1 MAKDDLKCS
10 GRPEQL
16 CNLLVD
22 KLSEEDGSSRMLV
35 VGLPLSGKRET
46 AELLGKRLGE
56 KGCRVIKVR
65 ADRKCANT
73 LQEIIFQLGEVG
85 VKVDAESIN
94 RMLKMDDTEDGRLT
108 IYKHSLK
115 RALENADVP
124 RIVII
129 VQATENLG
137 EIMEDELIAHPPS
150 SVSWIFISSMPLKVI
165 LSQDSCGST
174 YTNLHFDSGHMF
186 FLPLPANSIAS
197 CDKKKEEI
205 VKFLKQIRT
214 FEDCEP
220 FTFWEAYC
228 MKMMGKP
235 IPEWI
240 ERALEDY
247 GLLSIILMDSFRNE
261 VETSRLPREMARE
274 GTTLDAVKIV
284 KIDVGSG
291 MVKVGDKRLSLNSK
305 HRVVLCMLS
314 SGGKS
319 PAELIVPLSNF
330 RKWYDKHNTDVN
342 MHPKWVRLFDDRVT
356 TRKRFAGDP
365 QEVKDDIVDIISE
378 LRKKDTVFR
387 EMFPSKGE
395 RSSTPVRKGA
405 ILPSNY
411 KGISDE
417 LLELLGL
424 LAGMSAETSK
434 K

>member
-22 KLSEEDGSSRMLV
+22 KLSEEDGSSTMFV

-124 RIVII
+124 MIVII

-240 ERALEDY
+240 ERALDDY
-247 GLLSIILMDSFRNE
+247 GLLSAAVMNSFRDAAQAPLPEGAVVDLEGQRSKMASDRVCKRKGRRPNWNIVPSYVGKCIPRDSGE
-261 VETSRLPREMARE
+261 RRIWIEKENICARLDDETVSARE
-274 GTTLDAVKIV
+274 TAANVGNLFIAAFDCCERHFTFKSETWEVKITESQRRQLIDSELLQKHILVKVPGGKVGKV
-284 KIDVGSG
+284 KINPDIFKG
-291 MVKVGDKRLSLNSK
+291 L
-305 HRVVLCMLS
+305 
-314 SGGKS
+314 
-319 PAELIVPLSNF
+319 
-330 RKWYDKHNTDVN
+330 
-342 MHPKWVRLFDDRVT
+342 
-356 TRKRFAGDP
+356 P
-365 QEVKDDIVDIISE
+365 QAI
-378 LRKKDTVFR
+378 RDT
-387 EMFPSKGE
+387 K
-395 RSSTPVRKGA
+395 
-405 ILPSNY
+405 L
-411 KGISDE
+411 D
-417 LLELLGL
+417 
-424 LAGMSAETSK
+424 
-434 K
+434 